1 MPNNSQLALS
11 ESSGP
16 QGVGT
21 KTFVVAA
28 ERREKAGPSNLTNC
42 TLRDATL
49 GSPKAEKTVAN
60 GMDALAPGVRTG
72 VFLGSWE
79 QHSSSNDDPI
89 TDKNWRESTVL
100 FVTQI
105 LMILNQNFMS

>member
-49 GSPKAEKTVAN
+49 GSPRAEKTVAN
-60 GMDALAPGVRTG
+60 DMDALAPGVRTA
-72 VFLGSWE
+72 VFLGFLGTTFE
-79 QHSSSNDDPI
+79 F
-89 TDKNWRESTVL
+89 KR
-100 FVTQI
+100 
-105 LMILNQNFMS
+105 